1 MKMVLKSAAAFA
13 VASLVAGGGI
23 ASGAVTFTEI
33 ARIDVSQA
41 SAAGSPSFIGNNPAA
56 IAWDGSRMFLGG
68 LNASGATANTALVE
82 VLTPL
87 GVPTL
92 GNAFGALS
100 TADTRGIMGM
110 DLNGNQLAVAWDNGA
125 AADGGLRAF
134 DINNTAAPTWSR
146 NLRGFGGAAYDPG
159 FGGVD
164 SGLAYAQ
171 LASGRRPLV
180 DPATGA
186 DIYTTA
192 NGFIWVQ
199 SGAGDTQTR
208 DFAFDPD
215 TGDIYV
221 RHSNNVTKATRT
233 GGNSAT
239 GQTRIYNNNVNNVAG
254 AHIAFLSNT
263 PDGDLLVF
271 NNRAA
276 VTPGQN
282 FADVVLFTDS
292 NGGAASVNLNFLG
305 GVSPAPGNGYYDF
318 DYDAATQT
326 LVVLDFFNRN
336 VHVFQIPEPAS
347 LSLLAMG
354 GLMLGRRR
362 RA

>member
-1 MKMVLKSAAAFA
+1 MKTVLKSAAAFA
-13 VASLVAGGGI
+13 VATTIVGSGV

-33 ARIDVSQA
+33 ARIDVSA
-41 SAAGSPSFIGNNPAA
+41 SSSAGGPSFIGNNPAA

-68 LNASGATANTALVE
+68 LNASGATANTAIVE
-82 VLTPL
+82 VLNPL
-87 GVPTL
+87 GTPSL

-134 DINNTAAPTWSR
+134 DINNTASPTWSR

-164 SGLAYAQ
+164 SGVAYAQ
-171 LASGRRPLV
+171 LGSGRRPLV
-180 DPATGA
+180 NSATGA

-192 NGFIWVQ
+192 NGFIWFA
-199 SGAGDTQTR
+199 AGDTQTR

-239 GQTRIYNNNVNNVAG
+239 GQTRIYNNNINNIAG

-276 VTPGQN
+276 TTSGQN
-282 FADVVLFTDS
+282 FADVVLFTDT
-292 NGGAASVNLNFLG
+292 NGTAATVNLNFLG
-305 GVSPAPGNGYYDF
+305 GISPAAGNGFYDF
-318 DYDAATQT
+318 DYDAASQT
-326 LVVLDFFNRN
+326 LVVLDFLNRN